1 MKETEPK
8 AFIRMPVSRRIRDE
22 FKAACAIAGKP
33 MNQVLQEL
41 MEKYAKE
48 QKTVK

>member
-8 AFIRMPVSRRIRDE
+8 AFIRMPVAKRIRDE
-22 FKAACAIAGKP
+22 FKAACAIEGRP

-41 MEKYAKE
+41 MEKYAREKR
-48 QKTVK
+48 K